1 MFLLVN
7 TWRDDDFFFGFYAAA
22 VGGSC
27 LEHQNKVRFI
37 TLRGNSTGALIS
49 SYLIRLAHS
58 HV

>member
-37 TLRGNSTGALIS
+37 TLRGNTTGALS
-49 SYLIRLAHS
+49 ALI
-58 HV
+58 